1 MGAFTK
7 GLILAFFGLVIFGS
21 YMSATQGWGVSSL
34 HNPSIVKKSKAE
46 KDSLHR
52 AGGGHHSSIYHRSYG
67 SSGSGLR
74 SNRSTS
80 RSTSGTRSFRGGSTG
95 SRGK

>member
-1 MGAFTK
+1 MGVFTK
-7 GLILAFFGLVIFGS
+7 GLILACFGLIILGS
-21 YMSATQGWGVSSL
+21 YLSATQGWGVASL
-34 HNPSIVKKSKAE
+34 HNPAIVKKSKAE
-46 KDSLHR
+46 RDSLHR
-52 AGGGHHSSIYHRSYG
+52 AGGGHTSVYHRSYG
-67 SSGSGLR
+67 STGTGLR